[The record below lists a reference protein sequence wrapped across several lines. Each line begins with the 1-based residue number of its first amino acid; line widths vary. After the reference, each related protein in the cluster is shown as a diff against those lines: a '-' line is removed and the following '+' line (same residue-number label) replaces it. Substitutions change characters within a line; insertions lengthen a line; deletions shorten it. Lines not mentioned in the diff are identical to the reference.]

1 MVKKVPEVQK
11 ADLTDLT
18 DLRADL
24 ETPVVMDQK
33 GMTQNSKVSET
44 LITARGS
51 VASRVIK
58 VLPKL

>member
-24 ETPVVMDQK
+24 KTPVVMDQK